1 MITIHSFSCRLALHE
16 SSLGQRTASRNQK
29 IIDFSGNWPHLYA
42 VDAARIRIVTEI
54 KRRQVIR
61 AGTTVEQMVR
71 AIADM
76 IVTGLFV
83 PGERMDE
90 ISLAARFD
98 VSRTPVREA
107 LRELGAMGLVDR
119 EPNRSAVVANV
130 TEAYLHSMF
139 EAMSELEAIC
149 ARLSAERMTVDERR
163 SLELEHRASAKLV
176 HAGAEEGYAAHN
188 TEFHTRLYRGAHNE
202 HIFELVTQTRA
213 RLAPFRRAQFR
224 LPGRL
229 AKSYDEHDAIVTAIM
244 RGDVA
249 AAGQAAYSH
258 VAIVS
263 DASITFA
270 TAKNA

>member
-1 MITIHSFSCRLALHE
+1 MQREIQ
-16 SSLGQRTASRNQK
+16 SSEVKQ
-29 IIDFSGNWPHLYA
+29 
-42 VDAARIRIVTEI
+42 IR
-54 KRRQVIR
+54 RRQVIR
-61 AGTTVEQMVR
+61 TGTTVEQMVR

-76 IVTGLFV
+76 IVTGV
-83 PGERMDE
+83 MHPGERLDE
-90 ISLAARFD
+90 LSLAVRFD

-149 ARLSAERMTVDERR
+149 ARLAAERMTIDERHA
-163 SLELEHRASAKLV
+163 LELEHRASARLV
-176 HAGAEEGYAAHN
+176 HANAQEDYAAHN
-188 TEFHTRLYRGAHNE
+188 TEFHTKLYRGAHND
-202 HIFELVTQTRA
+202 HIYEMVTQTRA

-229 AKSYDEHDAIVTAIM
+229 AKSYDEHDVIVTSIM
-244 RGDVA
+244 RGDSA
-249 AAGQAAYSH
+249 AASQAAYSH

-263 DASITFA
+263 DASIVFA
-270 TAKNA
+270 SDKVG

>member
-1 MITIHSFSCRLALHE
+1 MQSQGHRWNVK
-16 SSLGQRTASRNQK
+16 Q
-29 IIDFSGNWPHLYA
+29 
-42 VDAARIRIVTEI
+42 IR
-54 KRRQVIR
+54 RRQIIR

-71 AIADM
+71 SIADM
-76 IVTGLFV
+76 IVTGTIS
-83 PGERMDE
+83 PGERLDE
-90 ISLAARFD
+90 ISLAVRFD

-149 ARLSAERMTVDERR
+149 ARLSAERMTVDERHA
-163 SLELEHRASAKLV
+163 LERDHRASAALV
-176 HAGAEEGYAAHN
+176 HANAQEDYSAHN
-188 TEFHTRLYRGAHNE
+188 TEFHTRLYRGAHNDHVYE
-202 HIFELVTQTRA
+202 MVTQTRA

-229 AKSYDEHDAIVTAIM
+229 AKSYDEHDVIVTAIM
-244 RGDVA
+244 RGDTVA
-249 AAGQAAYSH
+249 ASQAAYAH

-263 DASITFA
+263 DASIVFA
-270 TAKNA
+270 SERAE

>member
-1 MITIHSFSCRLALHE
+1 MQCEIQ
-16 SSLGQRTASRNQK
+16 SLEVKQIRRKQIIRT
-29 IIDFSGNWPHLYA
+29 
-42 VDAARIRIVTEI
+42 
-54 KRRQVIR
+54 
-61 AGTTVEQMVR
+61 GTTVEQMVR

-76 IVTGLFV
+76 IVTGV
-83 PGERMDE
+83 MHPGERLDE
-90 ISLAARFD
+90 LSLAVRFD

-149 ARLSAERMTVDERR
+149 ARLAAERMTVDERHA
-163 SLELEHRASAKLV
+163 LELEHRASARLV
-176 HAGAEEGYAAHN
+176 HANAQEDYAAHN
-188 TEFHTRLYRGAHNE
+188 TEFHTRLYRGAHND
-202 HIFELVTQTRA
+202 HIYEMVTQTRA

-229 AKSYDEHDAIVTAIM
+229 AKSYDEHDVIVTAIM
-244 RGDVA
+244 RGDA
-249 AAGQAAYSH
+249 AAASQAAFSH

-263 DASITFA
+263 DASIVFA
-270 TAKNA
+270 SDKAE

>member
-1 MITIHSFSCRLALHE
+1 MK
-16 SSLGQRTASRNQK
+16 Q
-29 IIDFSGNWPHLYA
+29 
-42 VDAARIRIVTEI
+42 IR
-54 KRRQVIR
+54 RRQVIR
-61 AGTTVEQMVR
+61 PGTTVEQMVR
-71 AIADM
+71 AIADL
-76 IVTGLFV
+76 IVTGRLS

-90 ISLAARFD
+90 GSLALRFD

-149 ARLSAERMTVDERR
+149 ARLSAERMTVEERR
-163 SLELEHRASAKLV
+163 VLEMAHRASAKLV
-176 HAGAEEGYAAHN
+176 HAGADEDYAAHN
-188 TEFHTRLYRGAHNE
+188 TEFHTRLYRGGHND
-202 HIFELVTQTRA
+202 HIYELVTQTRA

-224 LPGRL
+224 LSGRL

-244 RGDVA
+244 RGDAA

-263 DASITFA
+263 DASIVFA
-270 TAKNA
+270 SVKVGIAGRV